1 MSRSSKVGR
10 GRSKTPFRTTLV
22 TLVVVG
28 IAATAAVAMASSSR
42 STAPAVNVVPPTVCG
57 KDQVVKHADPDGVL
71 KTLAPATRA
80 NFNSWPYEVAATPW
94 KTFKGVKGPWKI
106 GFINFPI
113 NNPWQVTLVSELKKQ
128 FALAKAK
135 GLVTGSLQVYIQPS
149 FATATPEQQGAAIQ
163 TMVSKGVNGIIVHPL
178 NALAEAKAFDAAGK
192 AGVPIVLTGDV
203 AYNSKYAINVWG
215 ANVGPMIAGTVALAV
230 KHGVIGNGKTVNVLR
245 VRGTAGPAIEQQ
257 FQDAGTNILSACRGI
272 KVVGQVYGNWNAAT
286 AKTEVLKWISSHPG
300 VKVDLVVQ
308 NGAMAAGIIQA
319 FEQAG
324 QPVPPMNM
332 SGSSGG
338 DYSWWLAHKSKYYAI
353 GGQYTGYQ
361 TAGATFRILLRVL
374 AGKGLKL
381 RDVPIPPQVVTS
393 ANVAQFC
400 GGPCTGKPV
409 TWIGDTGRPVNT
421 WGDDGFLNGYFVKP
435 GTPGGS

>member
-1 MSRSSKVGR
+1 MSRGFRSASRMKDARLGAALVGLL
-10 GRSKTPFRTTLV
+10 T
-22 TLVVVG
+22 VV
-28 IAATAAVAMASSSR
+28 AAITASVALGSSSR
-42 STAPAVNVVPPTVCG
+42 AAVKIVPPTVCG
-57 KDQVVKHADPDGVL
+57 NDQVVKHTDPDGVL
-71 KTLAPATRA
+71 KTLPAGARA
-80 NFNSWPYEVAATPW
+80 NYNPWPYEVAATPW

-106 GFINFPI
+106 GFVNFPI
-113 NNPWQVTLVSELKKQ
+113 NNPWQVTLLSELKKQ

-149 FATATPEQQGAAIQ
+149 FATATPEQQAAAIQ

-192 AGVPIVLTGDV
+192 ADVPIVLTGDV
-203 AYNSKYAINVWG
+203 AYNSKYSVNVWG
-215 ANVGPMIAGTVALAV
+215 ANVGPMIAGTIALA
-230 KHGVIGNGKTVNVLR
+230 KQHGVIGNGKTVNVLR

-257 FQDAGTNILSACRGI
+257 FQDAGTNDLSACQGI

-319 FEQAG
+319 FEQVG

-338 DYSWWLAHKSKYYAI
+338 DYSWWLANKSKYYAV

-361 TAGATFRILLRVL
+361 TAGATFRILLRIL

-381 RDVPIPPQVVTS
+381 RDISIPPQVVTS

-400 GGPCTGKPV
+400 GGACAGKPV

-421 WGDDGFLNGYFVKP
+421 WGNDAFLNAYFVKP